1 MPEPEYDDEDYEEYT
16 GYGADALDVAPPDLA
31 FSDEQYRRDDLYSQ
45 SEFRKYM
52 GVRIEAAPWSRRAK
66 RAYTDFVA
74 AFFTRT
80 VLLSHTKSTADAMD
94 HLRLV
99 LIELKPS
106 LTPRD
111 VRTPDYGEINAMI
124 EEHFNFLIS
133 RTIGG
138 ATIRER
144 ILQHGQHMTQQVEH
158 VVARPP
164 QKEQPKGLLD
174 I

>member
-1 MPEPEYDDEDYEEYT
+1 MPEPEYEDEELGDYGGEM
-16 GYGADALDVAPPDLA
+16 LDVAPPDLA
-31 FSDEQYRRDDLYSQ
+31 FNDEQYRRDDLYSQ
-45 SEFRKYM
+45 SEFRNFMKKR
-52 GVRIEAAPWSRRAK
+52 VVAAPWSQRAK
-66 RAYTDFVA
+66 RAYIDFVA

-80 VLLSHTKSTADAMD
+80 VLLSHTTSILNAMD

-111 VRTPDYGEINAMI
+111 VRTPDYGEINAII

-133 RTIGG
+133 RTVGG

-144 ILQHGQHMTQQVEH
+144 ILQHGQHVTQQVEH
-158 VVARPP
+158 IVARPP
-164 QKEQPKGLLD
+164 QKEQPKGILD

>member
-1 MPEPEYDDEDYEEYT
+1 MAEPDYDAEDLEDY
-16 GYGADALDVAPPDLA
+16 GGDMLDVAPPDLA
-31 FSDEQYRRDDLYSQ
+31 FNDEQYRRDDLYSQ
-45 SEFRKYM
+45 SEFRKFM
-52 GVRIEAAPWSRRAK
+52 GTRIKAAPWSRRAK
-66 RAYTDFVA
+66 RAYIDFVA

-80 VLLSHTKSTADAMD
+80 VLLSHTTSITNAMD

-111 VRTPDYGEINAMI
+111 VRTPDYGEINAMV
-124 EEHFNFLIS
+124 EEHFGFMIS
-133 RTIGG
+133 RTVGG

-144 ILQHGQHMTQQVEH
+144 ILQHGQHVTQQVEH
-158 VVARPP
+158 IVARPP
-164 QKEQPKGLLD
+164 QKEQPKGIMD

>member
-1 MPEPEYDDEDYEEYT
+1 MPEPEYEDEEAMDE
-16 GYGADALDVAPPDLA
+16 YGADALDVAPPDLA

-52 GVRIEAAPWSRRAK
+52 GTRIDAAPWSKRAK
-66 RAYTDFVA
+66 RAYIDFIA
-74 AFFTRT
+74 TFFTRT
-80 VLLSHTKSTADAMD
+80 VLLSHTASIANAMD
-94 HLRLV
+94 HIRLMM
-99 LIELKPS
+99 IELKPS

-124 EEHFNFLIS
+124 EEHFSFMIS
-133 RTIGG
+133 RTVGG

-144 ILQHGQHMTQQVEH
+144 ILQHGQHATQQVEH
-158 VVARPP
+158 IMARPP
-164 QKEQPKGLLD
+164 QKEQPKGLLE

>member
-1 MPEPEYDDEDYEEYT
+1 MPEPEYEDEEAVDD
-16 GYGADALDVAPPDLA
+16 YGADALDVAPPDLA

-52 GVRIEAAPWSRRAK
+52 GRRIDAAPWSRSAI
-66 RAYTDFVA
+66 RAYIDFIA
-74 AFFTRT
+74 TFFTRT
-80 VLLSHTKSTADAMD
+80 VLLSHTTSITNAMD
-94 HLRLV
+94 RIRLV

-124 EEHFNFLIS
+124 EDHFYFLIS
-133 RTIGG
+133 RTVGG

-144 ILQHGQHMTQQVEH
+144 ILQHGQHVTQQVEH
-158 VVARPP
+158 IVARPP
-164 QKEQPKGLLD
+164 QNEQPKGLLE

>member
-1 MPEPEYDDEDYEEYT
+1 MPEPEYEEEELAE
-16 GYGADALDVAPPDLA
+16 YGGGDMLDVAPPDLA
-31 FSDEQYRRDDLYSQ
+31 FNDEQYRRDDLYSQ
-45 SEFRKYM
+45 SEFRKFM

-66 RAYTDFVA
+66 RAYIDFVA

-80 VLLSHTKSTADAMD
+80 VLLSHTTSITNAMD

-111 VRTPDYGEINAMI
+111 VRTPDYGEVNAMV
-124 EEHFNFLIS
+124 EEHFNFMIS
-133 RTIGG
+133 RTVGG

-144 ILQHGQHMTQQVEH
+144 ILQHGQHVTQQVEH
-158 VVARPP
+158 IVARPP
-164 QKEQPKGLLD
+164 QNEQPKGILD

>member
-1 MPEPEYDDEDYEEYT
+1 MPEPDYDEEEVCEYDGGDM
-16 GYGADALDVAPPDLA
+16 LDVAPPDLA
-31 FSDEQYRRDDLYSQ
+31 FNDEQYRRDDLYSQ
-45 SEFRKYM
+45 SEFRKFM
-52 GVRIEAAPWSRRAK
+52 GNRIERAPWSRRAK
-66 RAYTDFVA
+66 RAYVDFIA

-80 VLLSHTKSTADAMD
+80 VLLSHTASITNAMD

-111 VRTPDYGEINAMI
+111 VRTPDYGEVNAMV

-133 RTIGG
+133 RTVGG
-138 ATIRER
+138 AIIRER
-144 ILQHGQHMTQQVEH
+144 ILQHGQHVTQQVEH
-158 VVARPP
+158 LVTRPP
-164 QKEQPKGLLD
+164 QPEQKKGLMD

>member
-1 MPEPEYDDEDYEEYT
+1 MSEPEYEPED
-16 GYGADALDVAPPDLA
+16 AVDAYDGGDMLDVAPPDLA
-31 FSDEQYRRDDLYSQ
+31 FNDEQYRRDDLYSQ
-45 SEFRKYM
+45 SEFRQFM
-52 GVRIEAAPWSRRAK
+52 GARIERAPWSRRAK
-66 RAYTDFVA
+66 RAYIDFVA

-80 VLLSHTKSTADAMD
+80 VLLSHTTSIANAMD

-111 VRTPDYGEINAMI
+111 VRTPDYGEVNAMI
-124 EEHFNFLIS
+124 EEHFRFLIS
-133 RTIGG
+133 RTVGG

-144 ILQHGQHMTQQVEH
+144 ILQHGQHVTQQVEH
-158 VVARPP
+158 VMTPAPK
-164 QKEQPKGLLD
+164 KEQSTGLMD

>member
-1 MPEPEYDDEDYEEYT
+1 MPEPEYDEDELGEYA
-16 GYGADALDVAPPDLA
+16 GSDMLDAPPPDLA
-31 FSDEQYRRDDLYSQ
+31 FNDEQYRRDDLYSQ
-45 SEFRKYM
+45 SEFRKFM
-52 GVRIEAAPWSRRAK
+52 GTRIERAPWSRRAK
-66 RAYTDFVA
+66 RAYVDFVA

-80 VLLSHTKSTADAMD
+80 VLLSHTKSIVNAMD

-124 EEHFNFLIS
+124 EEHFRFMIS
-133 RTIGG
+133 RTVGG

-144 ILQHGQHMTQQVEH
+144 ILQHGQHVTQQVEH
-158 VVARPP
+158 IVARPP
-164 QKEQPKGLLD
+164 SKEQPKGLLD

>member
-1 MPEPEYDDEDYEEYT
+1 MPEPEYDDEEMEAYT
-16 GYGADALDVAPPDLA
+16 GDMLDVAPPDLA

-52 GVRIEAAPWSRRAK
+52 GVRVDNAPWSRRAK
-66 RAYTDFVA
+66 RAYIDFIA

-80 VLLSHTKSTADAMD
+80 VLLSHTTSITNAMD

-111 VRTPDYGEINAMI
+111 VRTPDYGEINAMV
-124 EEHFNFLIS
+124 EEHFHFLIS
-133 RTIGG
+133 RTVGG
-138 ATIRER
+138 AIIRER
-144 ILQHGQHMTQQVEH
+144 ILQHGQHVTQQVEH
-158 VVARPP
+158 LVSRPP
-164 QKEQPKGLLD
+164 QTEQQKGLLD